1 MNTPSEK
8 KSDSPVNRRDF
19 LKKTSAAV
27 AGASVL
33 GGLSVERSAFAA
45 GSDTLKLA
53 LIGCGGRGSGAA
65 DQALST
71 EGSVKLVAMADVF
84 KDHLEGSLRNL
95 TTRHKE
101 KVDVPADHQF
111 IGFDA
116 YKQAIALAD
125 VVILATPPGFRPMQF
140 EEAVKQGKNI
150 FTEKPVATDAPGVRR
165 FLAAAEEAKK
175 KNLKIGV
182 GLQRHHR
189 ACYIEGVQRLHDGA
203 IGDIVAMRCY
213 WNGQTPWVH
222 PRAELEKQ
230 YGRKLTEMEYQMRNW
245 YYFTWICGDH
255 IVEQHIHNLDVVNWV
270 KNGYPVRAHGMGG
283 CQVRKGVDYGEI
295 FDHHYVEFEYAD
307 GSRCSSEC
315 RHIPGCWSN
324 VSEHFVGTK
333 GTAELADPDRAIVRG
348 EKQWRFR
355 RPDHPIDAYQ
365 QEHDDL
371 FAAIRNDKTYSE
383 AENGAKS
390 TMTAILGRLATYSG
404 KVIEWDA
411 ALNSEINL
419 FPDKLAWDA
428 NPKVMPD
435 DNGFYKLPVPGQT
448 VCV

>member
-1 MNTPSEK
+1 MNAPSEK

-71 EGSVKLVAMADVF
+71 GGSVKLVAMADVF

-150 FTEKPVATDAPGVRR
+150 FTEKPVATDAPGIRR
-165 FLAAAEEAKK
+165 FLAAAEESKK
-175 KNLKIGV
+175 KGLKVTV
-182 GLQRHHR
+182 GLQRHYDTSYHGT
-189 ACYIEGVQRLHDGA
+189 IQRLHDGA
-203 IGDIVAMRCY
+203 IGDIVSMRCY
-213 WNGQTPWVH
+213 WNGATPWLKR
-222 PRAELEKQ
+222 PAELE
-230 YGRKLTEMEYQMRNW
+230 
-245 YYFTWICGDH
+245 
-255 IVEQHIHNLDVVNWV
+255 
-270 KNGYPVRAHGMGG
+270 P
-283 CQVRKGVDYGEI
+283 
-295 FDHHYVEFEYAD
+295 
-307 GSRCSSEC
+307 
-315 RHIPGCWSN
+315 
-324 VSEHFVGTK
+324 
-333 GTAELADPDRAIVRG
+333 
-348 EKQWRFR
+348 
-355 RPDHPIDAYQ
+355 
-365 QEHDDL
+365 
-371 FAAIRNDKTYSE
+371 
-383 AENGAKS
+383 
-390 TMTAILGRLATYSG
+390 
-404 KVIEWDA
+404 
-411 ALNSEINL
+411 
-419 FPDKLAWDA
+419 
-428 NPKVMPD
+428 
-435 DNGFYKLPVPGQT
+435 
-448 VCV
+448 